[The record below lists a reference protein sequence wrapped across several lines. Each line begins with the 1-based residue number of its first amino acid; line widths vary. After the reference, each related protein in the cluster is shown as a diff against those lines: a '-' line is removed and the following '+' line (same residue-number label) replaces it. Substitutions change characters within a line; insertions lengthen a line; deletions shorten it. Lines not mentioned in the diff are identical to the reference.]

1 MKKTALILLLLIVSL
16 GLGIVFERTGNISSR
31 LANVYKEIINGKTL
45 VENQVDSQPG
55 NEKQEKSVL
64 YWVAPMDPNYR
75 RDEPGK
81 SPMGMDLKPV
91 YASDDEAG
99 ENGRPIVKISPEV
112 VNNLGVRTIT
122 AARGTISK
130 DIHTVGYLEYN
141 EERIDHIHTR
151 TEGWIDKLTVRAEG
165 ERVKKGQPLFEIY
178 SPPLVVAQE
187 EYVHALKNKNK
198 TMIKRSHE
206 RLISLGISEQ
216 QIARLDKELKASR
229 NVVFYSPQT
238 GVLTKLGVRNSMFVK
253 PETQILSI
261 ANLDNIWLLA
271 EVFERQANWVKTG
284 QIAEAT
290 LPSMPGVT
298 WKGKV
303 EYIYPELDPVTR
315 TLRVRLRFDNAEE
328 KLMPNMYAHVTIF
341 GKQQKDALNI
351 PREALIRDAR
361 QTRVI
366 RALGEGRFQAQE
378 VVTGIESGDRIEIIS
393 GLNEGDKIVVSSQ
406 FLIDSE
412 SSLKASIGRM
422 QSVEGSMDD
431 HSMGDRPMEQSEMN
445 KE

>member
-1 MKKTALILLLLIVSL
+1 
-16 GLGIVFERTGNISSR
+16 
-31 LANVYKEIINGKTL
+31 
-45 VENQVDSQPG
+45 
-55 NEKQEKSVL
+55 
-64 YWVAPMDPNYR
+64 
-75 RDEPGK
+75 
-81 SPMGMDLKPV
+81 
-91 YASDDEAG
+91 
-99 ENGRPIVKISPEV
+99 
-112 VNNLGVRTIT
+112 
-122 AARGTISK
+122 
-130 DIHTVGYLEYN
+130 
-141 EERIDHIHTR
+141 
-151 TEGWIDKLTVRAEG
+151 
-165 ERVKKGQPLFEIY
+165 
-178 SPPLVVAQE
+178 
-187 EYVHALKNKNK
+187 
-198 TMIKRSHE
+198 
-206 RLISLGISEQ
+206 
-216 QIARLDKELKASR
+216 
-229 NVVFYSPQT
+229 
-238 GVLTKLGVRNSMFVK
+238 MFVK

-271 EVFERQANWVKTG
+271 EVFERQANWVKIG

-290 LPSMPGVT
+290 LPSMPGVI

-315 TLRVRLRFDNAEE
+315 TLRVRLRFDNPEE

-366 RALGEGRFQAQE
+366 RALGEGRFLAQE
-378 VVTGIESGDRIEIIS
+378 VVTGIESGDRIEITS

-431 HSMGDRPMEQSEMN
+431 DSMESSEMSEMN

>member
-16 GLGIVFERTGNISSR
+16 GLGIVFERTGNLSSR
-31 LANVYKEIINGKTL
+31 LASVYNNITNDNTVVKNH
-45 VENQVDSQPG
+45 VDFQSI
-55 NEKQEKSVL
+55 NEKKERPVL

-91 YASDDEAG
+91 YEGDDNPVN
-99 ENGRPIVKISPEV
+99 NGRPIVTISPEV
-112 VNNLGVRTIT
+112 VNNLGVRTIAT
-122 AARGTISK
+122 VRGTISK
-130 DIHTVGYLEYN
+130 EINTVGYLEYN
-141 EERIDHIHTR
+141 EKRTNHIHTR
-151 TEGWIDKLTVRAEG
+151 TDGWIENLVVRAEG
-165 ERVKKGQPLFEIY
+165 ERVKQGQPLFEIY

-187 EYVHALKNKNK
+187 EYVHALKNNNK

-216 QIARLDKELKASR
+216 QISRLDKELKASR
-229 NVVFYSPQT
+229 NVVFYAPQA
-238 GVLTKLGVRNSMFVK
+238 GVLTKLGVRDSMFVK

-271 EVFERQANWVKTG
+271 EVFERQANWVRIG
-284 QIAEAT
+284 QIAEAK

-298 WKGKV
+298 WKGNV

-315 TLRVRLRFDNAEE
+315 TLRVRLHFDNPEE

-341 GKQQKDALNI
+341 GKEQKDVLNI
-351 PREALIRDAR
+351 PREALIRDAK

-366 RALGEGRFQAQE
+366 RALGEGRFQTQE
-378 VVTGIESGDRIEIIS
+378 VTTGIESGDRVEVIS
-393 GLNEGDKIVVSSQ
+393 GLNEGDNIVVSSQ

-412 SSLKASIGRM
+412 SSLKASLGRM
-422 QSVEGSMDD
+422 QSVEGSMVND
-431 HSMGDRPMEQSEMN
+431 SMEQSEMN

>member
-1 MKKTALILLLLIVSL
+1 MRKTALISLLLIVSL
-16 GLGIVFERTGNISSR
+16 GLGIVFERTGNLSSR
-31 LANVYKEIINGKTL
+31 LAGIYNKIINDNSV
-45 VENQVDSQPG
+45 VENQVGFQSSSDKE
-55 NEKQEKSVL
+55 EKPVL

-75 RDEPGK
+75 RNEPGK

-91 YASDDEAG
+91 YASDDESG
-99 ENGRPIVKISPEV
+99 ENGSPIVKISPEV
-112 VNNLGVRTIT
+112 VNNLGVRTTT
-122 AARGTISK
+122 AVRGTLSK

-141 EERIDHIHTR
+141 EKRTNHIHTR
-151 TEGWIDKLTVRAEG
+151 TEGWIENLVVRAEG
-165 ERVKKGQPLFEIY
+165 ERVKQGQPLFEIY

-187 EYVHALKNKNK
+187 EYVHALKNNNK
-198 TMIKRSHE
+198 TMIRRSHE
-206 RLISLGISEQ
+206 RLISLGISEK

-229 NVVFYSPQT
+229 NVVFYAPQS
-238 GVLTKLGVRNSMFVK
+238 GVLTKLGVRDSMFVK

-261 ANLDNIWLLA
+261 ANLDNVWLLA
-271 EVFERQANWVKTG
+271 EVFERQANWVKIG
-284 QIAEAT
+284 QIAEAK
-290 LPSMPGVT
+290 LPSMPGVI
-298 WKGKV
+298 WKGDV

-315 TLRVRLRFDNAEE
+315 TLRVRLRFDNPEE

-341 GKQQKDALNI
+341 GKQQKDVLNI
-351 PREALIRDAR
+351 PREALIRDSR

-366 RALGEGRFQAQE
+366 RALGEGRFLAQE

-393 GLNEGDKIVVSSQ
+393 GLNEGDNIVVSSQ

-422 QSVEGSMDD
+422 QSVEGSIDD
-431 HSMGDRPMEQSEMN
+431 DSMEQPEMN

>member
-1 MKKTALILLLLIVSL
+1 MKKTALISLLLTVSL
-16 GLGIVFERTGNISSR
+16 GLGIVFERTGNLSSR
-31 LANVYKEIINGKTL
+31 LANVYNKITNGNSI
-45 VENQVDSQPG
+45 VENHVDSEPG
-55 NEKQEKSVL
+55 NEKKEKSVL

-91 YASDDEAG
+91 YESDDEAG
-99 ENGRPIVKISPEV
+99 ENGRPIVTISPEV

-122 AARGTISK
+122 AVRGSISK
-130 DIHTVGYLEYN
+130 DIHTVGYIEYN

-151 TEGWIDKLTVRAEG
+151 TEGWIDNLTVRAEG
-165 ERVKKGQPLFEIY
+165 ERVKQGQPLFEIY

-187 EYVHALKNKNK
+187 EYVHALKNNNK

-271 EVFERQANWVKTG
+271 EVFERQANWVKIG

-290 LPSMPGVT
+290 LPSMPGVI
-298 WKGKV
+298 WKGNV

-315 TLRVRLRFDNAEE
+315 TLRVRLRFDNPEE
-328 KLMPNMYAHVTIF
+328 TLMPNMYAHVTIF
-341 GKQQKDALNI
+341 GKEKKDVLNI
-351 PREALIRDAR
+351 PREALIRDAK

-366 RALGEGRFQAQE
+366 RALGEGRFLAQE
-378 VVTGIESGDRIEIIS
+378 VVTGIESGDKVEITS
-393 GLNEGDKIVVSSQ
+393 GLDEGDNIVVSSQ

-431 HSMGDRPMEQSEMN
+431 DSMESSEMD

>member
-1 MKKTALILLLLIVSL
+1 MRKTALISLLLIVSL
-16 GLGIVFERTGNISSR
+16 GLGIVFERTGNLSSR
-31 LANVYKEIINGKTL
+31 LANVYNKIVNGNSV
-45 VENQVDSQPG
+45 VEGQIDFQSN
-55 NEKQEKSVL
+55 NEKKEKSVL

-99 ENGRPIVKISPEV
+99 VNGSPIVKISPEV
-112 VNNLGVRTIT
+112 VNNLGVRTI
-122 AARGTISK
+122 AAVRGTISK

-187 EYVHALKNKNK
+187 EYVHALKNNNK

-216 QIARLDKELKASR
+216 QIRRLNKELKASR

-271 EVFERQANWVKTG
+271 EVFERQANWVEIG
-284 QIAEAT
+284 QIAEAI
-290 LPSMPGVT
+290 LPSMPGVI
-298 WKGKV
+298 WKGNV

-315 TLRVRLRFDNAEE
+315 TLRVRLRFDNPEE

-341 GKQQKDALNI
+341 GNQQKDALNI
-351 PREALIRDAR
+351 PREALIRDSR

-366 RALGEGRFQAQE
+366 RALGEGRFLAQE

-393 GLNEGDKIVVSSQ
+393 GLNEGDNIVVSSQ

-422 QSVEGSMDD
+422 QSVEGLMDD
-431 HSMGDRPMEQSEMN
+431 DSMESSEMN

>member
-1 MKKTALILLLLIVSL
+1 MT
-16 GLGIVFERTGNISSR
+16 
-31 LANVYKEIINGKTL
+31 
-45 VENQVDSQPG
+45 
-55 NEKQEKSVL
+55 
-64 YWVAPMDPNYR
+64 
-75 RDEPGK
+75 
-81 SPMGMDLKPV
+81 
-91 YASDDEAG
+91 
-99 ENGRPIVKISPEV
+99 
-112 VNNLGVRTIT
+112 
-122 AARGTISK
+122 
-130 DIHTVGYLEYN
+130 
-141 EERIDHIHTR
+141 
-151 TEGWIDKLTVRAEG
+151 
-165 ERVKKGQPLFEIY
+165 
-178 SPPLVVAQE
+178 
-187 EYVHALKNKNK
+187 
-198 TMIKRSHE
+198 KRSHE

-271 EVFERQANWVKTG
+271 EVFERQANWVKIG

-290 LPSMPGVT
+290 LPSMPGVI
-298 WKGKV
+298 WKGNV

-315 TLRVRLRFDNAEE
+315 TLRVRLRFDNPEE
-328 KLMPNMYAHVTIF
+328 KLMPNMYAHVTIY

-361 QTRVI
+361 KTRVI
-366 RALGEGRFQAQE
+366 RALGEGRFLAQE
-378 VVTGIESGDRIEIIS
+378 VVTGIESGDKVEITS
-393 GLNEGDKIVVSSQ
+393 GLDEGDNIVVSSQ

-412 SSLKASIGRM
+412 SSLKASLGRM

-431 HSMGDRPMEQSEMN
+431 DSMESSEMD

>member
-1 MKKTALILLLLIVSL
+1 MKKTALISLLLIVSL
-16 GLGIVFERTGNISSR
+16 GLGIVFERTGNLSSR
-31 LANVYKEIINGKTL
+31 LANVYNKIVNGNSV
-45 VENQVDSQPG
+45 VEDQIDFQSN
-55 NEKQEKSVL
+55 NEKKEKSVL

-91 YASDDEAG
+91 YASDDESG
-99 ENGRPIVKISPEV
+99 ENGSPIVKISPEV
-112 VNNLGVRTIT
+112 VNNLGVRTI
-122 AARGTISK
+122 AAVRGTISK

-187 EYVHALKNKNK
+187 EYVHALKNNNK

-216 QIARLDKELKASR
+216 QIRRLNKELKASR

-271 EVFERQANWVKTG
+271 EVFERQANWVEIG
-284 QIAEAT
+284 QIAEAI
-290 LPSMPGVT
+290 LPSMPGVI
-298 WKGKV
+298 WKGNV

-315 TLRVRLRFDNAEE
+315 TLRVRLRFDNPEE

-341 GKQQKDALNI
+341 GNQQKDALNI
-351 PREALIRDAR
+351 PREALIRDSR

-366 RALGEGRFQAQE
+366 RALGEGRFLAQE

-393 GLNEGDKIVVSSQ
+393 GLNEGDNIVVSSQ

-422 QSVEGSMDD
+422 QSVEGLMDD
-431 HSMGDRPMEQSEMN
+431 DSMESSEMSEMN

>member
-1 MKKTALILLLLIVSL
+1 MRKIALISLLLIVSL
-16 GLGIVFERTGNISSR
+16 GLGIVFERTGNLSSR
-31 LANVYKEIINGKTL
+31 LASVYNKIVNGDSV
-45 VENQVDSQPG
+45 VENQVDFQSS
-55 NEKQEKSVL
+55 NDMKEKPVL
-64 YWVAPMDPNYR
+64 YWVAPMDPGYR
-75 RDEPGK
+75 RNVPGK

-91 YASDDEAG
+91 YESDDDESG

-122 AARGTISK
+122 AIRGTISK

-141 EERIDHIHTR
+141 EKRINHVHTR
-151 TEGWIDKLTVRAEG
+151 TEGWIEKLTVRAEG

-187 EYVHALKNKNK
+187 EYVHALKNNNK
-198 TMIKRSHE
+198 TMIERTHE
-206 RLISLGISEQ
+206 RLISLGISEK
-216 QIARLDKELKASR
+216 QITRIGKDLKVSK
-229 NVVFYSPQT
+229 NVVFYAPQA
-238 GVLTKLGVRNSMFVK
+238 GVLTKLGVRDSMFVK
-253 PETQILSI
+253 PETEILSI

-271 EVFERQANWVKTG
+271 EVFERQANWVKVG
-284 QIAEAT
+284 QTAEAI
-290 LPSMPGVT
+290 LPSMPGVI
-298 WKGKV
+298 WKGNV

-315 TLRVRLRFDNAEE
+315 TLRVRMRFDNAEE

-341 GKQQKDALNI
+341 GKEQKDALNI

-361 QTRVI
+361 QIRVI

-378 VVTGIESGDRIEIIS
+378 VVVGIESGDRIEIIS
-393 GLNEGDKIVVSSQ
+393 GLNEGDNIVVSSQ

-412 SSLKASIGRM
+412 SNLKASLQRM
-422 QSVEGSMDD
+422 QPVEGSMND
-431 HSMGDRPMEQSEMN
+431 HSLEQSEMS